1 MYKCQKSTVY
11 SLPPR
16 KSRLTEIFF
25 YGINFPTCFQLS
37 YFSEHEEKEVFK
49 ELAVI
54 FLLLIVV
61 VEIMRVSQSKIVF
74 FFLHLPTLIIVFFFY
89 RVLHDYLIFIS
100 YSRSIIVFFNIQ
112 QYLNSW
118 SDCASAGT
126 QILYETRT
134 YQKSKPQSLGLH
146 LLHLIMKV
154 NNKK

>member
-74 FFLHLPTLIIVFFFY
+74 FFLHLPTLIIVFFFI
-89 RVLHDYLIFIS
+89 VSSTIIWYLFP
-100 YSRSIIVFFNIQ
+100 IV
-112 QYLNSW
+112 
-118 SDCASAGT
+118 G
-126 QILYETRT
+126 
-134 YQKSKPQSLGLH
+134 QSLYSSIFSSIWIHGVIVLQLVH
-146 LLHLIMKV
+146 RFYMRQERTKSQNHSL
-154 NNKK
+154 